1 MHQYAINSHVG
12 KSLYLDYKNPAVHFT
27 ISSWFYVFTYACYYV
42 NFECINFAF
51 PCTNNEYSVWIH
63 FRYINWVLQ
72 YVYCFFFLMTYW
84 RILVCIPYS
93 IRRCIIHQIYCS
105 TICDN
110 TDDEQQTN
118 KVHFL
123 LYLPY
128 SEKSLPCLKLY
139 FLLVFSK
146 RSSKHYR

>member
-1 MHQYAINSHVG
+1 MHFHVRIMSTVFG
-12 KSLYLDYKNPAVHFT
+12 Y
-27 ISSWFYVFTYACYYV
+27 ISDTLTEYCSM
-42 NFECINFAF
+42 CIA
-51 PCTNNEYSVWIH
+51 
-63 FRYINWVLQ
+63 
-72 YVYCFFFLMTYW
+72 FFLMTYW

-123 LYLPY
+123 CVMYLWNLKHQMFILSLNMY
-128 SEKSLPCLKLY
+128 SLPLQLSTERFKIINCVGCFLNCLMVPGIVTITLEHCNEVK
-139 FLLVFSK
+139 SGHKSMEETK
-146 RSSKHYR
+146 R